1 MMQHLRKWKWTI
13 LAGICF
19 LLLCFLPASFIEEY
33 YSRGLFLGIRKLLD
47 NSFGKLPF
55 PSYYLFLIVLFL
67 IVLKWFL
74 HFFKEKPQPVLQR
87 LIKIASFA
95 GIMITL
101 FFIMWG
107 FNYGRM
113 PLENQIQLNVKPLTN
128 EQLLAET
135 QTTIL
140 ILNKIRTSIKN
151 DTNPIPEI
159 VFINNIEQNSR
170 DALDSTLHTFKY
182 PFSTKIRGRFL
193 FEDMFLIVGI
203 GGQYLPFTGEGNVD
217 DAVYYSK
224 KPFYLI
230 HEMAHGNGFTN
241 EAECNFISYVSCV
254 ESGNLSLE
262 YSGELNYLFYLFDAL
277 KVKDSANWEAVRAQ
291 IPTALKNDLEAIRKY
306 YLEHT
311 FKSAYIG
318 DKINNYYL
326 KIMGI
331 KDGVKNYDKMLD
343 LVYAWKQ
350 K

>member
-1 MMQHLRKWKWTI
+1 MQQLRKWKWI
-13 LAGICF
+13 LTAGLCF
-19 LLLCFLPASFIEEY
+19 LLLYLLPSSFIEEH
-33 YSRGLFLGIRKLLD
+33 YSRGFFLWIRKLLD
-47 NSFGKLPF
+47 NTFGKMPF
-55 PSYYLFLIVLFL
+55 PSYYLFLLVLFL

-74 HFFKEKPQPVLQR
+74 HFFKEKPQPVVQR

-107 FNYGRM
+107 FNYGRI
-113 PLENQIQLNVKPLTN
+113 PLENQIQLTVKPLTN

-140 ILNKIRTSIKN
+140 ILNKIRTSIKK

-170 DALDSTLHTFKY
+170 DALDSTLHMFKY

-193 FEDMFLIVGI
+193 LEDMFLFVGI
-203 GGQYLPFTGEGNVD
+203 GGQYLPYTGEGNVD

-241 EAECNFISYVSCV
+241 EAECNFLAYVSCV

-262 YSGELNYLFYLFDAL
+262 YSGELNYLLYLIEAL
-277 KVKDSANWEAVRAQ
+277 KIKAPDQWEQLKQQMPA
-291 IPTALKNDLEAIRKY
+291 ALQNDLEAIRKY

-311 FKSAYIG
+311 FKSAYFG

-326 KIMGI
+326 KTMGI
-331 KDGVKNYDKMLD
+331 KEGVKNYDKMID
-343 LVYAWKQ
+343 LVFAWKQ